1 MVDIDQPETENA
13 RLDRLERLIIE
24 VLQNQRQQQTPPPLL
39 NQSVGGGSRQSPEE
53 QSTEN
58 PNHNQQNGFIL
69 VPPVEELNIREF
81 LKLKP
86 PTFANG
92 MDPTRANA
100 WIESIK
106 KIFKV
111 MHCSE
116 TQKVGL
122 ASYQLEG
129 EAYRWWT
136 MKDEAEPRMVWTRFL
151 VVFREKYV
159 PQSLQDAK
167 CTEFQQ
173 LEQKGQTTVS
183 EYEAE
188 FTNLAEYA
196 PHMVATENRKARKF
210 EDGLKP
216 EIRKVVRPMRLPTN
230 AEVVDRALSVE
241 QENEESK
248 RFFENRKR
256 QRFDS
261 GKKSGGGSFKKQN
274 TGNEVGKPTNNLPL
288 CATCGKPHSG
298 ICMRAT
304 GGCFNCGKV

>member
-1 MVDIDQPETENA
+1 MADVEQPETENT

-39 NQSVGGGSRQSPEE
+39 NQSVGGVSCQSPEE

-86 PTFANG
+86 PTFAGG

-129 EAYRWWT
+129 EAHRWWT
-136 MKDEAEPRMVWTRFL
+136 LKEEAEPRMVWTRFL

-159 PQSLQDAK
+159 LQSLQKAK

-173 LEQKGQTTVS
+173 LK
-183 EYEAE
+183 
-188 FTNLAEYA
+188 
-196 PHMVATENRKARKF
+196 
-210 EDGLKP
+210 
-216 EIRKVVRPMRLPTN
+216 
-230 AEVVDRALSVE
+230 
-241 QENEESK
+241 
-248 RFFENRKR
+248 
-256 QRFDS
+256 
-261 GKKSGGGSFKKQN
+261 
-274 TGNEVGKPTNNLPL
+274 
-288 CATCGKPHSG
+288 
-298 ICMRAT
+298 
-304 GGCFNCGKV
+304 